1 MLMALSFVS
10 VLLRAGQMSTHNE
23 QPVQSSAATCSVNF
37 QPLNSGLRLFVLLKA
52 AGAPSSAA
60 GS

>member
-10 VLLRAGQMSTHNE
+10 VLLRAGQMSTHNDGRAIL
-23 QPVQSSAATCSVNF
+23 AATFSVNF

-60 GS
+60 G